1 MYINQLLEIYKVDYS
16 IVETLLSFLVL
27 LNLR

>member
-16 IVETLLSFLVL
+16 IVKTLLSFLVL
-27 LNLR
+27 FNLR